1 MIRFSQLVNPHIAP
15 QKSRLHMLIEYL
27 VIIIGIAPMALM
39 VNWVLLPHAFVGGGL
54 TGICSAIYYVTGGMF
69 PSLFPEYG
77 GAIPVWL
84 TTFIF
89 NAILLLIAGFTVGWR
104 FCIRTMVG
112 VAAITFWYRVI
123 PILPQPI
130 IEDPWLGSIIGGFVF
145 GLSLGCVLAVNGS
158 SGGTDIVAMIV
169 NHYRDISLGNI
180 MLVCDILI
188 IASAFFLPL
197 PESMQQEG
205 VNPHYL
211 QTKRVLYG
219 VCMTVSYTVAVDWL
233 MTRLHRSVHFLIY
246 SSQYEQI
253 ATAINRTVN
262 RGVTVLD
269 GTGWYSQKPVKV
281 ISVLVR
287 KPESSLVLSIVNEL
301 DPNALVSIADVGG
314 VFGSGF
320 DKIKVKSPNNQKKV
334 PKNLHMS

>member
-1 MIRFSQLVNPHIAP
+1 MLRYSSFVNPHNAA
-15 QKSRLHMLIEYL
+15 QKSLVRTVFDYLI
-27 VIIIGIAPMALM
+27 IIIGIAPMALM

-54 TGICSAIYYVTGGMF
+54 TGICSAIYYVTGGLF

-84 TTFIF
+84 TTFVF
-89 NAILLLIAGFTVGWR
+89 NAILLLIACLTVGWR

-112 VAAITFWYRVI
+112 VAAITIWYRII
-123 PILPQPI
+123 PILPEPI
-130 IEDPWLGSIIGGFVF
+130 IADPWLGAIIGGFVF
-145 GLSLGCVLAVNGS
+145 GLSLGCVLLVNGS

-180 MLVCDILI
+180 MLLCDILI

-197 PESMQQEG
+197 PNSMVAEG
-205 VNPHYL
+205 GNDTYL
-211 QTKRVLYG
+211 HIKRVLYG
-219 VCMTVSYTVAVDWL
+219 VCMTVSYTLAVDWI
-233 MTRLHRSVHFLIY
+233 MTRMHRSVHILIY
-246 SSQYEQI
+246 SAKYDEI
-253 ATAINRTVN
+253 ATAINTTVN

-269 GTGWYSQKPVKV
+269 GTGWYSQQPVKV

-287 KPESSLVLSIVNEL
+287 KPESSLVMSLVHSI
-301 DPNALVSIADVGG
+301 DPNALVSIADVRG

-320 DKIKVKSPNNQKKV
+320 DKIKAK
-334 PKNLHMS
+334 

>member
-1 MIRFSQLVNPHIAP
+1 MLRYSSFVNPHNAP
-15 QKSRLHMLIEYL
+15 HESRMRTVFEYL
-27 VIIIGIAPMALM
+27 VIIFGIFPMALM

-54 TGICSAIYYVTGGMF
+54 TGICSAIYYLTGGCF

-84 TTFIF
+84 TTFVF
-89 NAILLLIAGFTVGWR
+89 NAVLLLIAGLTVGWR

-112 VAAITFWYRVI
+112 VGAITFWYRVI
-123 PILPQPI
+123 PILPEPI
-130 IEDPWLGSIIGGFVF
+130 IEDPWLGAIIGGFVF
-145 GLSLGCVLAVNGS
+145 GLSLGCVLSVNGS

-169 NHYRDISLGNI
+169 NHYHNISLGNI
-180 MLVCDILI
+180 MLACDIII

-197 PESMQQEG
+197 PASMLNEG
-205 VNPHYL
+205 GNPTYL
-211 QTKRVLYG
+211 HIKRVLYG
-219 VCMTVSYTVAVDWL
+219 VAMTISYTLAVDWI
-233 MTRLHRSVHFLIY
+233 MSRIHRSVHFLIY
-246 SSQYEQI
+246 SSKYAEI
-253 ATAINRTVN
+253 ASAINTTVN

-287 KPESSLVLSIVNEL
+287 KPESSLVFSLIHQI
-301 DPNALVSIADVGG
+301 DPEALVSIADVGG

-320 DKIKVKSPNNQKKV
+320 DKMK
-334 PKNLHMS
+334 PK

>member
-1 MIRFSQLVNPHIAP
+1 MRYSHFFNPHNAP
-15 QKSRLHMLIEYL
+15 STSRARTIFEYL

-54 TGICSAIYYVTGGMF
+54 TGICSAIYYVTGGLF

-84 TTFIF
+84 TTFVF
-89 NAILLLIAGFTVGWR
+89 NAILLLIAGLTVGWR
-104 FCIRTMVG
+104 FTIRTMVG

-123 PILPQPI
+123 PILPEPI
-130 IEDPWLGSIIGGFVF
+130 IEDPWLGAIIGGFVF
-145 GLSLGCVLAVNGS
+145 GLSLGCVLAANGS

-169 NHYRDISLGNI
+169 NHYRNISLGNI
-180 MLVCDILI
+180 MLACDVVI

-197 PESMQQEG
+197 PESMLQEET
-205 VNPHYL
+205 NYQFSIFNSQFSIL
-211 QTKRVLYG
+211 NIKRVLYG
-219 VCMTVSYTVAVDWL
+219 VAMTLSYTVAVDWL
-233 MTRLHRSVHFLIY
+233 MARLHRSVHFLIY
-246 SSQYEQI
+246 SSKYDEI
-253 ATAINRTVN
+253 ATAINTTVN

-269 GTGWYSQKPVKV
+269 GTGWYSKKPVKV

-287 KPESSLVLSIVNEL
+287 KPESSLVFSLIHSI
-301 DPNALVSIADVGG
+301 DPEALVSIADVGG

-320 DKIKVKSPNNQKKV
+320 DKIK
-334 PKNLHMS
+334 PK

>member
-1 MIRFSQLVNPHIAP
+1 MIF
-15 QKSRLHMLIEYL
+15 EYL
-27 VIIIGIAPMALM
+27 IIFLGIAPMALM

-84 TTFIF
+84 TTFVF
-89 NAILLLIAGFTVGWR
+89 NAVLLLIAGLTVGWR
-104 FCIRTMVG
+104 FCVRTMMG

-130 IEDPWLGSIIGGFVF
+130 IDDPWLGAIIGGFVF
-145 GLSLGCVLAVNGS
+145 GLSLGCVLTVNGS

-169 NHYRDISLGNI
+169 NHYHDISLGNI
-180 MLVCDILI
+180 MLFCDILI

-197 PESMQQEG
+197 PESMKIEG
-205 VNPHYL
+205 ENPLYL
-211 QTKRVLYG
+211 QIKRVLYG
-219 VCMTVSYTVAVDWL
+219 VCMTVSYTAAVDWL
-233 MTRLHRSVHFLIY
+233 MTRIHRSVHFLIY
-246 SSQYEQI
+246 SSKYDEI
-253 ATAINRTVN
+253 ATAINTTVN

-269 GTGWYSQKPVKV
+269 GTGWYSKKSVKV

-287 KPESSLVLSIVNEL
+287 KPESSLVLSIVDEI
-301 DPNALVSIADVGG
+301 DPNALVSIADVRG

-320 DKIKVKSPNNQKKV
+320 DKIKAK
-334 PKNLHMS
+334 

>member
-1 MIRFSQLVNPHIAP
+1 MIRYSKLVNPHSTP
-15 QKSRLHMLIEYL
+15 STSRARTIFEYL

-54 TGICSAIYYVTGGMF
+54 TGICSAIYYVTDGLF
-69 PSLFPEYG
+69 PSLFPEYN

-84 TTFIF
+84 TTFVF
-89 NAILLLIAGFTVGWR
+89 NAILLFIAGLTVGWR

-123 PILPQPI
+123 PIMPQPI
-130 IEDPWLGSIIGGFVF
+130 ISDPWVGAIIGGFVF
-145 GLSLGCVLAVNGS
+145 GLSLGCVLAANGS

-169 NHYRDISLGNI
+169 NHYRNISLGNI
-180 MLVCDILI
+180 MLACDILI

-197 PESMQQEG
+197 PESIVQEG
-205 VNPHYL
+205 SNPTYL
-211 QTKRVLYG
+211 HIKRVLYG
-219 VCMTVSYTVAVDWL
+219 VAMTISYTVAVDWL
-233 MTRLHRSVHFLIY
+233 MARLHRSVHFLIY
-246 SSQYEQI
+246 SSKYDEI
-253 ATAINRTVN
+253 ATAINTTVN

-269 GTGWYSQKPVKV
+269 GIGWYSQKPVKV

-287 KPESSLVLSIVNEL
+287 KPESSLVFAIVHDI
-301 DPNALVSIADVGG
+301 DPEAIVSIADVSG

-320 DKIKVKSPNNQKKV
+320 DKIKAK
-334 PKNLHMS
+334 

>member
-1 MIRFSQLVNPHIAP
+1 MLRYSQLVNPHKAP
-15 QKSRLHMLIEYL
+15 QFRARTFFEYL

-39 VNWVLLPHAFVGGGL
+39 VNWVFLPHAFVGGGL
-54 TGICSAIYYVTGGMF
+54 TGICSVIYYVTGGFF
-69 PSLFPEYG
+69 PELFPEYG

-84 TTFIF
+84 TTFVF
-89 NAILLLIAGFTVGWR
+89 NAILLLIAGLTVGWR
-104 FCIRTMVG
+104 FTIRTMVG
-112 VAAITFWYRVI
+112 VAAITFWYRLI
-123 PILPQPI
+123 PILPEPI
-130 IEDPWLGSIIGGFVF
+130 IADPWLGAIIGGFVF

-180 MLVCDILI
+180 MLACDIVI

-197 PESMQQEG
+197 PSNMLAEG
-205 VNPHYL
+205 ENTTYL

-219 VCMTVSYTVAVDWL
+219 LCMTVSYTVAVDWL
-233 MTRLHRSVHFLIY
+233 MARLHRSVHFLIY
-246 SSQYEQI
+246 SSKYDEI
-253 ATAINRTVN
+253 ATAINTTVN

-269 GTGWYSQKPVKV
+269 GTGWYSKQPVKV

-287 KPESSLVLSIVNEL
+287 KPESSQVLSIVNEL
-301 DPNALVSIADVGG
+301 DPDALVSIADVGG

-320 DKIKVKSPNNQKKV
+320 DKIKAK
-334 PKNLHMS
+334 

>member
-1 MIRFSQLVNPHIAP
+1 MIRYSKLVNPHSTP
-15 QKSRLHMLIEYL
+15 STSRARTIFEYL

-54 TGICSAIYYVTGGMF
+54 TGICSAIYYVTDGLF
-69 PSLFPEYG
+69 PSLFPEYN

-84 TTFIF
+84 TTFVF
-89 NAILLLIAGFTVGWR
+89 NAILLFIAGLTVGWR

-123 PILPQPI
+123 PIMPQPI
-130 IEDPWLGSIIGGFVF
+130 ISDPWVGAIIGGFVF
-145 GLSLGCVLAVNGS
+145 GLSLGCVLAANGS

-169 NHYRDISLGNI
+169 NHYRNISLGNI
-180 MLVCDILI
+180 MLACDIVI

-197 PESMQQEG
+197 PESMVQEG
-205 VNPHYL
+205 SNPTYL
-211 QTKRVLYG
+211 HIKRVLYG
-219 VCMTVSYTVAVDWL
+219 VAMTISYTVAVDWL
-233 MTRLHRSVHFLIY
+233 MARLHRSVHFLIY
-246 SSQYEQI
+246 SSKYDEI
-253 ATAINRTVN
+253 ATAINTTVN

-269 GTGWYSQKPVKV
+269 GIGWYSQKPVKV

-287 KPESSLVLSIVNEL
+287 KPESSLVFAIVHDI
-301 DPNALVSIADVGG
+301 DPEALVSIADVSG

-320 DKIKVKSPNNQKKV
+320 DKIKAK
-334 PKNLHMS
+334 

>member
-1 MIRFSQLVNPHIAP
+1 MGLIPRYSSLVNPHKKETSITFRTVF
-15 QKSRLHMLIEYL
+15 QYL
-27 VIIIGIAPMALM
+27 AIIFGIFPMALM

-54 TGICSAIYYVTGGMF
+54 TGICSIIYYLTGGMF

-84 TTFIF
+84 TTFVF

-123 PILPQPI
+123 PILPEPI
-130 IEDPWLGSIIGGFVF
+130 IADPWLGAIVGGFVF
-145 GLSLGCVLAVNGS
+145 GLSLGIVIACNGS

-169 NHYRDISLGNI
+169 NHYYNVSVGNI
-180 MLVCDILI
+180 MMLCDMVIIL
-188 IASAFFLPL
+188 SAFLLPI
-197 PESMQQEG
+197 PERMMETG
-205 VNPHYL
+205 VSPTIL
-211 QTKRVLYG
+211 QIKRVLCG
-219 VCMTVSYTVAVDWL
+219 LCMTVSYTLAVDWL
-233 MTRLHRSVHFLIY
+233 MGRLRQSVQFLIY
-246 SSQYEQI
+246 SSKYAEI
-253 ATAINRTVN
+253 ASAINTTVN

-269 GTGWYSQKPVKV
+269 GTGWYSQQPVKV

-287 KPESSLVLSIVNEL
+287 KPESSLVLSIVHEI
-301 DPNALVSIADVGG
+301 DPNAFVSQANVAG

-320 DKIKVKSPNNQKKV
+320 DTIKSA
-334 PKNLHMS
+334 

>member
-1 MIRFSQLVNPHIAP
+1 MVRYSQFVNPHNAP
-15 QKSRLHMLIEYL
+15 STSRAMTVFQYL

-54 TGICSAIYYVTGGMF
+54 TGICSAIYYVTGGWF
-69 PSLFPEYG
+69 TSLFPEYG

-84 TTFIF
+84 TTFVF
-89 NAILLLIAGFTVGWR
+89 NAILLLIAGLTVGWR

-130 IEDPWLGSIIGGFVF
+130 ISDPWLGAIIGGFVF
-145 GLSLGCVLAVNGS
+145 GLSLGCVLAANGS

-169 NHYRDISLGNI
+169 NYYHNISLGNI
-180 MLVCDILI
+180 MLACDVLI
-188 IASAFFLPL
+188 IASAFFMPL
-197 PESMQQEG
+197 PEFMLQEG
-205 VNPHYL
+205 GNVTYL
-211 QTKRVLYG
+211 KIKRVLYG
-219 VCMTVSYTVAVDWL
+219 VAMTISYTVAVDWL
-233 MTRLHRSVHFLIY
+233 MARLHRSVHFLIY
-246 SSQYEQI
+246 SSKYEEI
-253 ATAINRTVN
+253 ATAINTTVN

-269 GTGWYSQKPVKV
+269 GTGWYSKKPVKV

-287 KPESSLVLSIVNEL
+287 KPESALVFSIVHEI
-301 DPNALVSIADVGG
+301 DPNALVSIADVSG

-320 DKIKVKSPNNQKKV
+320 DKIKAK
-334 PKNLHMS
+334 

>member
-1 MIRFSQLVNPHIAP
+1 MLRYSQFVNPHNTP
-15 QKSRLHMLIEYL
+15 HESKTRMLFEYL
-27 VIIIGIAPMALM
+27 AIIIGIAPMALM

-54 TGICSAIYYVTGGMF
+54 TGICSIIYYLTGGLF
-69 PSLFPEYG
+69 PALFPEYG

-84 TTFIF
+84 TTFVF
-89 NAILLLIAGFTVGWR
+89 NAILLLIAGLTVGWR

-112 VAAITFWYRVI
+112 VAAITFWYRII
-123 PILPQPI
+123 PIMPAPI
-130 IEDPWLGSIIGGFVF
+130 IEDPWLGAIIGGFVF
-145 GLSLGCVLAVNGS
+145 GLSLGCVLAANGS

-180 MLVCDILI
+180 MLVCDILV

-197 PESMQQEG
+197 PESMLQEG
-205 VNPHYL
+205 GNETML
-211 QTKRVLYG
+211 KIKRVMYG
-219 VCMTVSYTVAVDWL
+219 VCMTISYTAAVDWL
-233 MTRLHRSVHFLIY
+233 MARLHRSVHFLIY
-246 SSQYEQI
+246 SAKYDEI
-253 ATAINRTVN
+253 ATAINITVN

-269 GTGWYSQKPVKV
+269 GTGWYSKKPVKV

-287 KPESSLVLSIVNEL
+287 KPESSLVLGIVHEI

-320 DKIKVKSPNNQKKV
+320 DKIKAK
-334 PKNLHMS
+334 

>member
-1 MIRFSQLVNPHIAP
+1 MVRYSQFVNPHTAP
-15 QKSRLHMLIEYL
+15 QKSRARTIFEYM

-54 TGICSAIYYVTGGMF
+54 TGICSAIYYLTGG
-69 PSLFPEYG
+69 LFPDLFSEYG

-84 TTFIF
+84 TTFVF
-89 NAILLLIAGFTVGWR
+89 NAILLLIAGLTVGWK

-112 VAAITFWYRVI
+112 SLAITFWYKVI
-123 PILPQPI
+123 PILPEPI
-130 IEDPWLGSIIGGFVF
+130 IADPWLGAIIGGFVF
-145 GLSLGCVLAVNGS
+145 GLSLGCVLAANGS

-169 NHYRDISLGNI
+169 NHYHDISLGNI
-180 MLVCDILI
+180 MLACDVLI

-197 PESMQQEG
+197 PESMKVEG
-205 VNPHYL
+205 ANPTYL
-211 QTKRVLYG
+211 QIKRVLYG
-219 VCMTVSYTVAVDWL
+219 VAMTVSYTAAVDWL

-246 SSQYEQI
+246 SAKYDQI
-253 ATAINRTVN
+253 ATAINTTVN

-269 GTGWYSQKPVKV
+269 GTGWYSKQPVKV

-287 KPESSLVLSIVNEL
+287 KPESSLVLSIVNEI

-314 VFGSGF
+314 VFGLGF
-320 DKIKVKSPNNQKKV
+320 DKIKGK
-334 PKNLHMS
+334 

>member
-1 MIRFSQLVNPHIAP
+1 MLRFEKFVNPHSTTRST
-15 QKSRLHMLIEYL
+15 SRVRMVAEYL
-27 VIIIGIAPMALM
+27 IIVIGIAPMALM

-54 TGICSAIYYVTGGMF
+54 TGICSAIYYVTGGLF

-84 TTFIF
+84 TTFVF
-89 NAILLLIAGFTVGWR
+89 NTILLLIAGFTVGWR
-104 FCIRTMVG
+104 FTIRTMVG
-112 VAAITFWYRVI
+112 VAAITFWYKVI
-123 PILPQPI
+123 PILPEPI
-130 IEDPWLGSIIGGFVF
+130 IADPWVAALVGGFVF
-145 GLSLGCVLAVNGS
+145 GLSLGCVLAANGS

-169 NHYRDISLGNI
+169 NHYHDVSLGNI
-180 MLVCDILI
+180 MLACDILI

-197 PESMQQEG
+197 PQSMVEETG
-205 VNPHYL
+205 NPTYL
-211 QTKRVLYG
+211 HIKRVLYG
-219 VCMTVSYTVAVDWL
+219 VAMTISYTVAVDWL
-233 MTRLHRSVHFLIY
+233 MARVHRSVHFLIY

-253 ATAINRTVN
+253 ATAINSTVN

-269 GTGWYSQKPVKV
+269 GTGWYSKKPVKV

-287 KPESSLVLSIVNEL
+287 KPESSQVLAIINEL

-320 DKIKVKSPNNQKKV
+320 DKIKAK
-334 PKNLHMS
+334 

>member
-1 MIRFSQLVNPHIAP
+1 MFRYSQFVNPHYTP
-15 QKSRLHMLIEYL
+15 RESRARMTFEYL
-27 VIIIGIAPMALM
+27 VIILGIAPMALM

-54 TGICSAIYYVTGGMF
+54 TGICSAIYYVTDGLF

-84 TTFIF
+84 TTFVF
-89 NAILLLIAGFTVGWR
+89 NAILLLIAGLTVGWR

-123 PILPQPI
+123 PILPAPI
-130 IEDPWLGSIIGGFVF
+130 IADPWLGAIIGGFVF
-145 GLSLGCVLAVNGS
+145 GLSLGCVLAANGS

-169 NHYRDISLGNI
+169 NHYRNISLGNI
-180 MLVCDILI
+180 MLACDILI

-197 PESMQQEG
+197 PESMLAEG
-205 VNPHYL
+205 TNHTYL
-211 QTKRVLYG
+211 QIKRVLYG
-219 VCMTVSYTVAVDWL
+219 VAMTISYTLAVDWI
-233 MTRLHRSVHFLIY
+233 MSRLHRSVHFLIY
-246 SSQYEQI
+246 SSKYEEI
-253 ATAINRTVN
+253 ATAINTTVN

-269 GTGWYSQKPVKV
+269 GTGWYSKKPVKV

-287 KPESSLVLSIVNEL
+287 KPESTLVFRIVHDI
-301 DPNALVSIADVGG
+301 DPNALVSIADVRG

-320 DKIKVKSPNNQKKV
+320 DKIKAK
-334 PKNLHMS
+334 